1 MSTPVPTTHGRLIGI
16 DFGLQRI
23 GVAVCDPDRRVASPL
38 QTYIRRT
45 DAADARHF
53 REMAREYD
61 AVGWVVGL
69 PLHADG
75 RESQSSQLA
84 RAFAQWLT
92 EISGLPAVMWDER
105 FTTAAAENLLIFAR
119 LNHKQRRQRRD
130 RVAAQLILQTYLDAG
145 CPLPPD
151 APRVAP
157 PLDTPPCSS
166 NDSGCPSICDNGN

>member
-1 MSTPVPTTHGRLIGI
+1 MQPPLPASRGRLIGI

-23 GVAVCDPDRRVASPL
+23 GVAICDPERRVASPL
-38 QTYIRRT
+38 QTYVRRT
-45 DAADARHF
+45 IAADAYHF
-53 REMAREYD
+53 QEMAREYD

-84 RAFAQWLT
+84 RAFAHWLT

-151 APRVAP
+151 ATHAAISH
-157 PLDTPPCSS
+157 DTPPDPR
-166 NDSGCPSICDNGN
+166 NDSGSPSPCNDGD